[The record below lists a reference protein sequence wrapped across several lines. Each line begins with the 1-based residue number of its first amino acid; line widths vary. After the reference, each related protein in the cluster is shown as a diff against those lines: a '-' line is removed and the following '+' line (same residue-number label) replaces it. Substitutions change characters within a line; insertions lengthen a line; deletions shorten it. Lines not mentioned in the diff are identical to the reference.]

1 MPVLFNF
8 VRKKKERERERGRR
22 REENRKREREKF
34 QVCDYT
40 TKSVAWKE
48 GKTRYLAS
56 WIFGKPCSSNFI
68 LFNFEE
74 RGESAREAKRDKA
87 MVIFITP
94 VFFIPKMLEPENK
107 FRGNYKITLVVYAVF
122 V

>member
-1 MPVLFNF
+1 MLE
-8 VRKKKERERERGRR
+8 KKKRERGGKEKRGKQKRERE
-22 REENRKREREKF
+22 REREKF

-94 VFFIPKMLEPENK
+94 VFFIPKMLESENK